1 MADRE
6 HTLYL
11 LDGMALVYRAHF
23 AFATN
28 PIRTAAGRN
37 TSAIYGFTNTL
48 LELLTKQAP
57 THLAVV
63 FDTAA
68 PTARH
73 KEFPAYK
80 AQREEMPEELSAAIP
95 DVKRLIRAFNLP
107 ALELDGYE
115 ADDIIGTLAREA
127 AEQDFTT
134 YMVTPDKDFG
144 QLVNDHVLIYR
155 PGRMGDGAEILGV
168 PEVLAKWEIKR
179 CDQVRDILGFSGDA
193 SDNIPGIPGIG
204 PKTAQKLIVQY
215 DSLENALDH
224 FAEQKG
230 KLKESL
236 EKFRD
241 QALLSKRLA
250 TIDVNVPLPFEPEV
264 LRIGPRDEPNLRA
277 LLTEFEFNAIGRRLF
292 GDSFKAGRGGSPT
305 GAPAGLTPSASAGRV
320 SDSKKIGHPEPVEE
334 PLTISCPSV
343 ILGEVEGSVP
353 PASPQHPPIPPVPV
367 ALRTIDDVKPDYQ
380 IIAAL
385 ERQRALRTTISEQP
399 FVGIAFDLNP
409 ANELIGLALSPYVG
423 CALYFPF
430 DKRNRTASF
439 RLTDLSPTSL
449 VGHDLKRGLGIW
461 SKTLDG
467 LFSPIPHPRPLT
479 EAQRSSSKPEFV
491 EKFDRIVA
499 RGEQLQARADAI
511 QAAMGLI
518 PEGLFDTA
526 LAHSVV
532 FPDLRHSLEFV
543 AESLLNYTPIP
554 EEKPSGQQDFLGV
567 LDENSQGEAQ
577 EAALRRSARRTMERA
592 DLALQLQAILVPKL
606 KESGQER
613 VFTEIES
620 PLLPV
625 LAAMENEGIRLDPA
639 ALDDVGRKLRADI
652 ARLETS
658 IYQHAGTTFNIGS
671 PKQLGEILFGK
682 LALDPKAKKTKTG
695 QFSTDEATLTA
706 LAPLHPIVAEVMEH
720 RVATKLLGTYIDAL
734 PKSVSPVD
742 GRIHTT
748 FYQLATST
756 GRLNSQDPNLQNI
769 PIRNATGR
777 EIRRAFVPREG
788 DYQLLSADYSQI
800 ELRILAALT
809 QDPGLLDGL
818 TSGEDI
824 HRATAAKVFGLPI
837 AEVTKAQRSQAKM
850 VNYGI
855 SYGISAFGLS
865 QRLGIPRADAKNLID
880 GYFAQYPGIKQYMT
894 DTVAQAR
901 ERGYVETITGR
912 RRYLPDLR
920 SANATVRSAAERN
933 AINMPIQG
941 SSADLIKIAMVQIAR
956 VAREENW
963 RTKLLL
969 QVHDELVFDLYLPEK
984 ARVLEIVQDRMKNAL
999 PELKVPIVVDTGL
1012 GANWLEA
1019 H

>member
-1 MADRE
+1 MPDRE

-28 PIRTAAGRN
+28 PIRTATGRN

-48 LELLTKQAP
+48 LELLAKQTP

-73 KEFPAYK
+73 REFPAYK
-80 AQREEMPEELSAAIP
+80 AQRQEMPEELSAAIP

-107 ALELDGYE
+107 VLELDGYE

-127 AEQDFTT
+127 AVEKFIT

-144 QLVNDHVLIYR
+144 QLVNEHVLIYR
-155 PGRMGDGAEILGV
+155 PARMSDEAEILGV
-168 PEVLAKWEIKR
+168 PEVLAKWGIQR
-179 CDQVRDILGFSGDA
+179 TDQVRDILGLWGDT
-193 SDNIPGIPGIG
+193 SDNIPGVPGIG
-204 PKTAQKLIVQY
+204 EKTAQKLIAHY
-215 DSLENALDH
+215 DSLENTLDH

-250 TIDVNVPLPFEPEV
+250 TIDVNVPLPFEPEI
-264 LRIGPRDEPNLRA
+264 LRIGPRDEPALRA
-277 LLTEFEFNAIGRRLF
+277 LFTEFEFNTLGRRLF
-292 GDSFKAGRGGSPT
+292 GDSFKAGRGGAPSPGGSTT
-305 GAPAGLTPSASAGRV
+305 GVPAVPTLTSTSPVAAAVPAAGRE
-320 SDSKKIGHPEPVEE
+320 SDSIKIGHPEPVE
-334 PLTISCPSV
+334 
-343 ILGEVEGSVP
+343 GSVQ
-353 PASPQHPPIPPVPV
+353 PATPQHPPIPPFPV

-380 IIAAL
+380 IIVD
-385 ERQRALRTTISEQP
+385 ERAQQKFIEHWATEKNLA
-399 FVGIAFDLNP
+399 IAFDLN
-409 ANELIGLALSPYVG
+409 AKGVLRGTACSVQSGRAHYIASTARYSFG
-423 CALYFPF
+423 F
-430 DKRNRTASF
+430 DFA
-439 RLTDLSPTSL
+439 PTQT
-449 VGHDLKRGLGIW
+449 VIGHDIKPALRV
-461 SKTLDG
+461 
-467 LFSPIPHPRPLT
+467 LFHKFRHFVNSVKNFPI
-479 EAQRSSSKPEFV
+479 
-491 EKFDRIVA
+491 I
-499 RGEQLQARADAI
+499 
-511 QAAMGLI
+511 
-518 PEGLFDTA
+518 FDTA
-526 LAHSVV
+526 LAHAVV
-532 FPDLRHSLEFV
+532 FPDLRHTLEFA
-543 AESLLNYTPIP
+543 AESLLNYSPIP
-554 EEKPSGQQDFLGV
+554 EEKASGQQDFLAAMESP
-567 LDENSQGEAQ
+567 DAAQ
-577 EAALRRSARRTMERA
+577 LGARRTMERA
-592 DLALQLQAILVPKL
+592 DLALQLHALLAPKL

-625 LAAMENEGIRLDPA
+625 LAAMENEGIRLDPV
-639 ALDDVGRKLRADI
+639 ALEDVGKKLRGDI
-652 ARLETS
+652 TRLEAS
-658 IYQHAGTTFNIGS
+658 IYQHAGTSFNIAS

-682 LALDPKAKKTKTG
+682 LALSKDAKKTKTG
-695 QFSTDEATLTA
+695 QYSTDEQTLSA
-706 LAPLHPIVAEVMEH
+706 LAPLHPIIAEVLEH
-720 RVATKLLGTYIDAL
+720 REASKLLSTYIVAL
-734 PKSVSPVD
+734 PATIAAD

-769 PIRNATGR
+769 PIRTAQGR
-777 EIRRAFVPREG
+777 EIRRAFVPRDG
-788 DYQLLSADYSQI
+788 DYTLLSADYSQI

-809 QDPGLLDGL
+809 QDPGLLEAL

-824 HRATAAKVFGLPI
+824 HRATAARVFGLPL
-837 AEVTKAQRSQAKM
+837 ADVTKAQRNQAKM

-855 SYGISAFGLS
+855 SYGISAFGLA

-880 GYFAQYPGIKQYMT
+880 GYFTQYPGIKKYMT

-901 ERGYVETITGR
+901 ERGYVETVTGR

-920 SANATVRSAAERN
+920 SANATVRAAAERN

-956 VAREENW
+956 AAREENW

-969 QVHDELVFDLYLPEK
+969 QVHDELVFDLHLPEK
-984 ARVLEIVQDRMKNAL
+984 ERVLEVVRDRMKHAL
-999 PELKVPIVVDTGL
+999 PDLRVPIVVDTGL

>member
-6 HTLYL
+6 HTLFL

-28 PIRTAAGRN
+28 PIRTASGRN

-48 LELLTKQAP
+48 LELITKQAP

-73 KEFPAYK
+73 TEFPAYK
-80 AQREEMPEELSAAIP
+80 AQRQEMPEELSAAIP

-107 ALELDGYE
+107 VLELDGYE

-127 AEQDFTT
+127 CDKDFVT

-144 QLVNDHVLIYR
+144 QLVNECVKIYR
-155 PGRMGDGAEILGV
+155 PGRMGDGAEVLGV
-168 PEVLAKWEIKR
+168 PEVLAKWGVKR
-179 CDQVRDILGFSGDA
+179 CDQVRDILGLWGDT
-193 SDNIPGIPGIG
+193 SDNIPGVPGVG
-204 PKTAQKLIVQY
+204 EKTAQKLIAQY
-215 DSLENALDH
+215 DTLENVLDH

-250 TIDVNVPLPFEPEV
+250 TIDVNVPMPFEPEV
-264 LRIGPRDEPNLRA
+264 LRIGPRDEPALKA

-292 GDSFKAGRGGSPT
+292 GENFKAGRGGAV
-305 GAPAGLTPSASAGRV
+305 GAESGSRRPPGDGAGVPSEVADAVQTAESSRYASAQPPPLGTAAATTAALPGGQRL
-320 SDSKKIGHPEPVEE
+320 PEN
-334 PLTISCPSV
+334 
-343 ILGEVEGSVP
+343 
-353 PASPQHPPIPPVPV
+353 PPIPPIPV
-367 ALRTIDDVKPDYQ
+367 ALRTIDNVKPEYLHVSEMAELDRVSS
-380 IIAAL
+380 AAKK
-385 ERQRALRTTISEQP
+385 
-399 FVGIAFDLNP
+399 
-409 ANELIGLALSPYVG
+409 IGLAAVAFDTDAAGAVIGLAVSTEAG
-423 CALYFPF
+423 KAKYFYAS
-430 DKRNRTASF
+430 RGGTAVLNSV
-439 RLTDLSPTSL
+439 LGSGITL
-449 VGHDLKRGLGIW
+449 VGHDLK
-461 SKTLDG
+461 
-467 LFSPIPHPRPLT
+467 PILRALKIP
-479 EAQRSSSKPEFV
+479 AVRS
-491 EKFDRIVA
+491 I
-499 RGEQLQARADAI
+499 
-511 QAAMGLI
+511 
-518 PEGLFDTA
+518 FDTA
-526 LAHSVV
+526 LAHAVV
-532 FPDLRHSLEFV
+532 FPDLRHSLEF
-543 AESLLNYTPIP
+543 ASESLLNYTPIP
-554 EEKPSGQQDFLGV
+554 EEKASGQQDFLAAM
-567 LDENSQGEAQ
+567 EAPD
-577 EAALRRSARRTMERA
+577 AAQLSARRTMERA
-592 DLALQLQAILVPKL
+592 DLALQLYAKLAPLL

-625 LAAMENEGIRLDPA
+625 LAAMENEGIRLDPI
-639 ALDDVGRKLRADI
+639 ALEDVGKKLRADI
-652 ARLETS
+652 ARLEQT
-658 IYQHAGTTFNIGS
+658 IYQHAGTNFNIGS

-734 PKSVSPVD
+734 PTYVSPADKRV
-742 GRIHTT
+742 HTT

-769 PIRNATGR
+769 PIRTAQGR

-788 DYQLLSADYSQI
+788 DYTLLSADYSQI

-809 QDPGLLDGL
+809 QDPGLLEGL

-824 HRATAAKVFGLPI
+824 HRATAAKVFGLPL
-837 AEVTKAQRSQAKM
+837 AEVTKAQRNQAKM

-865 QRLGIPRADAKNLID
+865 QRLGIGRAEAKALID
-880 GYFAQYPGIKQYMT
+880 GYFAQYPGIKKYMT
-894 DTVAQAR
+894 DTVALAR
-901 ERGYVETITGR
+901 DRGYVETITGR

-920 SANATVRSAAERN
+920 SANATVRAAAERN

-941 SSADLIKIAMVQIAR
+941 SSADLIKIAMVQIAG
-956 VAREENW
+956 VARDENW

-984 ARVLEIVQDRMKNAL
+984 DRVLEVVQDRMKHAL
-999 PELKVPIVVDTGL
+999 PNLQVPIEVETGL

>member
-1 MADRE
+1 MPDRE
-6 HTLYL
+6 HTLFL

-37 TSAIYGFTNTL
+37 TSAIYGFANTL
-48 LELLTKQAP
+48 LELLAKQVP

-63 FDTAA
+63 FDTSA
-68 PTARH
+68 PTSRH

-80 AQREEMPEELSAAIP
+80 AQRQEMPEELSSAIP

-107 ALELDGYE
+107 VLELDGYE

-127 AEQDFTT
+127 CAGKEKYTT

-144 QLVNDHVLIYR
+144 QLVNECVKIYR
-155 PGRMGDGAEILGV
+155 PGRMGDDAEILGV
-168 PEVLAKWEIKR
+168 PEVLAKWGIVR
-179 CDQVRDILGFSGDA
+179 CDQVRDILGLWGDT
-193 SDNIPGIPGIG
+193 SDNIPGVPGVG
-204 PKTAQKLIVQY
+204 EKTAQKLIAQY
-215 DSLENALDH
+215 DSLENTLDH
-224 FAEQKG
+224 AAEQKG

-236 EKFRD
+236 VKFRD
-241 QALLSKRLA
+241 QAILSKRLA

-264 LRIGPRDEPNLRA
+264 LRIGPRDESALRA
-277 LLTEFEFNAIGRRLF
+277 IFTELEFNTLGRRLF
-292 GDSFKAGRGGSPT
+292 GDSFKAGRGGSPLPPV
-305 GAPAGLTPSASAGRV
+305 APPLPSVEMGREGTRVPTQVASEVAAADPAAESFRRASAT
-320 SDSKKIGHPEPVEE
+320 EPAA
-334 PLTISCPSV
+334 
-343 ILGEVEGSVP
+343 GS
-353 PASPQHPPIPPVPV
+353 AAATSEPQHPPIPPIPV
-367 ALRTIDDVKPDYQ
+367 ALRTIDDVKPDYELFSD
-380 IIAAL
+380 IHEYAKRAEAFKKATSIA
-385 ERQRALRTTISEQP
+385 
-399 FVGIAFDLNP
+399 VAFDLDAKRDIRGIAVSVQP
-409 ANELIGLALSPYVG
+409 GKAIYTPFGTQAHLGPD
-423 CALYFPF
+423 FPG
-430 DKRNRTASF
+430 DK
-439 RLTDLSPTSL
+439 L
-449 VGHDLKRGLGIW
+449 VIGHDLKPALRA
-461 SKTLDG
+461 
-467 LFSPIPHPRPLT
+467 LFLKSHH
-479 EAQRSSSKPEFV
+479 SVDSVNSVKNS
-491 EKFDRIVA
+491 
-499 RGEQLQARADAI
+499 
-511 QAAMGLI
+511 AAF
-518 PEGLFDTA
+518 FDTA
-526 LAHSVV
+526 LAHAVV
-532 FPDLRHSLEFV
+532 FPDLRHTLAFA

-554 EEKPSGQQDFLGV
+554 EEKASGQQDFL
-567 LDENSQGEAQ
+567 
-577 EAALRRSARRTMERA
+577 AAMESPDAKQLSARRTMERA
-592 DLALQLQAILVPKL
+592 DLALQLHALLVPKL

-613 VFTEIES
+613 VFTEVES

-625 LAAMENEGIRLDPA
+625 LAAMENEGIRLDPV
-639 ALDDVGRKLRADI
+639 ALEDVGKKLRADL
-652 ARLETS
+652 ARLEAS

-682 LALDPKAKKTKTG
+682 LALSKDAKKTKTG
-695 QFSTDEATLTA
+695 QYSTDEQTLTA
-706 LAPLHPIVAEVMEH
+706 LAQLHPIIAEVLEY
-720 RVATKLLGTYIDAL
+720 REASKLLSTYIDAL
-734 PKSVSPVD
+734 PASIAAD

-769 PIRNATGR
+769 PIRTAQGR

-788 DYQLLSADYSQI
+788 DYLILSADYSQI

-809 QDPGLLDGL
+809 QDPGLLDAL

-837 AEVTKAQRSQAKM
+837 AEVTKAQRNQAKM

-865 QRLGIPRADAKNLID
+865 QRLGIPRADAKALID
-880 GYFAQYPGIKQYMT
+880 GYFAQYPGIKKYMI

-912 RRYLPDLR
+912 RRHLPDLR
-920 SANATVRSAAERN
+920 SANATVRAAAERN

-984 ARVLEIVQDRMKNAL
+984 ERVLEIVRDRMKNAL
-999 PELKVPIVVDTGL
+999 PDLRVPIVVDTGL

>member
-1 MADRE
+1 MPDRE

-23 AFATN
+23 AFANN

-48 LELLTKQAP
+48 LELLAKQKP

-73 KEFPAYK
+73 VEFPAYK
-80 AQREEMPEELSAAIP
+80 AQREEMPEELSAALP

-107 ALELDGYE
+107 VLELDGYE

-144 QLVNDHVLIYR
+144 QLVNDHVFIYR
-155 PGRMGDGAEILGV
+155 PARMSDEAEILGV
-168 PEVLAKWEIKR
+168 PEVLAKWGIVR
-179 CDQVRDILGFSGDA
+179 CDQVRDILGLWGDT
-193 SDNIPGIPGIG
+193 SDNIPGVPGIG
-204 PKTAQKLIVQY
+204 EKTAQKLIAQY
-215 DSLENALDH
+215 DSMENLLDH
-224 FAEQKG
+224 ADEQKG

-236 EKFRD
+236 VKFRD

-250 TIDVNVPLPFEPEV
+250 TIDVNVPLPFEPEK
-264 LRIGPRDEPNLRA
+264 LRIGPRDEPALRA
-277 LLTEFEFNAIGRRLF
+277 LFSELEFNSLGRRLF
-292 GDSFKAGRGGSPT
+292 GDSFKAGRGGATVFPGGSDSVPTHSEVAAAVPAAAPSPGGT
-305 GAPAGLTPSASAGRV
+305 RSSASA
-320 SDSKKIGHPEPVEE
+320 DDQ
-334 PLTISCPSV
+334 
-343 ILGEVEGSVP
+343 EVVP
-353 PASPQHPPIPPVPV
+353 PKDAPQHPPIPPIPV

-380 IIAAL
+380 MISDFRVVVDRLHETAAKNQIAVAYDFGRQSEIQGVALCIKPGQAFYFSDARQVNVVGGFLEGSSII
-385 ERQRALRTTISEQP
+385 
-399 FVGIAFDLNP
+399 
-409 ANELIGLALSPYVG
+409 
-423 CALYFPF
+423 
-430 DKRNRTASF
+430 
-439 RLTDLSPTSL
+439 
-449 VGHDLKRGLGIW
+449 GHDLKPALRVLVQKF
-461 SKTLDG
+461 SNSVHSVNSVKNSP
-467 LFSPIPHPRPLT
+467 LF
-479 EAQRSSSKPEFV
+479 
-491 EKFDRIVA
+491 
-499 RGEQLQARADAI
+499 
-511 QAAMGLI
+511 
-518 PEGLFDTA
+518 FDTA

-532 FPDLRHSLEFV
+532 FPDLRHTLQFA

-554 EEKPSGQQDFLGV
+554 EEKTSGQQDFLAEMESP
-567 LDENSQGEAQ
+567 DSAQ
-577 EAALRRSARRTMERA
+577 LSARRTMERA
-592 DLALQLQAILVPKL
+592 DLALQLHAKLVPL
-606 KESGQER
+606 LRESGQER

-639 ALDDVGRKLRADI
+639 ALEDVGKKLRADL
-652 ARLETS
+652 ARLEAS
-658 IYQHAGTTFNIGS
+658 IYQHAGTSFNIGS

-682 LALDPKAKKTKTG
+682 LALSQDAKKTKTG
-695 QFSTDEATLTA
+695 QYATDEATLTA
-706 LAPLHPIVAEVMEH
+706 LAPKHPIVAEVMEH

-734 PKSVSPVD
+734 PNYLSPAD
-742 GRIHTT
+742 KRIHTT
-748 FYQLATST
+748 FYQLATTT

-769 PIRNATGR
+769 PIRNAQGR

-788 DYQLLSADYSQI
+788 DHQLLSADYSQI

-809 QDPGLLDGL
+809 QDPGLLEAL

-824 HRATAAKVFGLPI
+824 HRATAARVFGLPL
-837 AEVTKAQRSQAKM
+837 AEVTKAQRNQAKM

-865 QRLGIPRADAKNLID
+865 QRLGIGRAEAKALID
-880 GYFAQYPGIKQYMT
+880 GYFAQYPGIKKYMT
-894 DTVAQAR
+894 DTVAHAR

-920 SANATVRSAAERN
+920 SANATVRAAAERN

-956 VAREENW
+956 VARAENW
-963 RTKLLL
+963 RSRLLL

-984 ARVLEIVQDRMKNAL
+984 ARVLEVVQDRMKNAL
-999 PELKVPIVVDTGL
+999 PELRVPIVVDTGL

>member
-1 MADRE
+1 MPDRE
-6 HTLYL
+6 HTLFL

-48 LELLTKQAP
+48 LELITKQAP

-73 KEFPAYK
+73 VEFPAYK

-127 AEQDFTT
+127 CAADFVT

-144 QLVNDHVLIYR
+144 QLVNECVKIYR
-155 PGRMGDGAEILGV
+155 PGRMGDGAEVLGV
-168 PEVLAKWEIKR
+168 GEVLAKWEIKN
-179 CDQVRDILGFSGDA
+179 CDQVRDILGFMGDA
-193 SDNIPGIPGIG
+193 SDNIPGIPGVG
-204 PKTAQKLIVQY
+204 PKTAQKLIAQY
-215 DSLENALDH
+215 DTLENALDH

-250 TIDVNVPLPFEPEV
+250 TIDVNVPIPFEPEKF
-264 LRIGPRDEPNLRA
+264 RIGPRDEPTLRA
-277 LLTEFEFNAIGRRLF
+277 LLAEFEFNTIGRRLF
-292 GDSFKAGRGGSPT
+292 GDDFKAGRGGS
-305 GAPAGLTPSASAGRV
+305 ASGLTPTGSPVAAAVPAAESPRRASAA
-320 SDSKKIGHPEPVEE
+320 EP
-334 PLTISCPSV
+334 PLGTAAATSEI
-343 ILGEVEGSVP
+343 
-353 PASPQHPPIPPVPV
+353 SPQNPPIPPVPV
-367 ALRTIDDVKPDYQ
+367 ALKTIDDTKPDYQ
-380 IIAAL
+380 IVSDSKEMSKIADGWKKTKYLSAAYDIDAKGEIRGAAFSIEPGRAFYLPADRHVQFSARYL
-385 ERQRALRTTISEQP
+385 EDH
-399 FVGIAFDLNP
+399 V
-409 ANELIGLALSPYVG
+409 LI
-423 CALYFPF
+423 
-430 DKRNRTASF
+430 
-439 RLTDLSPTSL
+439 
-449 VGHDLKRGLGIW
+449 GHDLKPALRSMRRGH
-461 SKTLDG
+461 DDAD
-467 LFSPIPHPRPLT
+467 R
-479 EAQRSSSKPEFV
+479 AR
-491 EKFDRIVA
+491 KFPVI
-499 RGEQLQARADAI
+499 
-511 QAAMGLI
+511 
-518 PEGLFDTA
+518 FDTA

-543 AESLLNYTPIP
+543 AESLLNYTPIK
-554 EEKPSGQQDFLGV
+554 EEKASGQQDFLA
-567 LDENSQGEAQ
+567 EMEAP
-577 EAALRRSARRTMERA
+577 AAAQLSARRTMERA
-592 DLALQLQAILVPKL
+592 DLALQLHAQLAPLL
-606 KESGQER
+606 KECGQENI
-613 VFTEIES
+613 FTDIES

-625 LAAMENEGIRLDPA
+625 LAAMENEGIRLDPV
-639 ALDDVGRKLRADI
+639 ALEEVGKKLRADL
-652 ARLETS
+652 ARLEQS
-658 IYQHAGTTFNIGS
+658 IYQHAGTNFNIGS

-706 LAPLHPIVAEVMEH
+706 LAPLHPIIAEVLEH
-720 RVATKLLGTYIDAL
+720 RVASKLLGTYIDAL
-734 PKSVSPVD
+734 PAYVSPVD
-742 GRIHTT
+742 QRIHTT
-748 FYQLATST
+748 FYQLATTT

-788 DYQLLSADYSQI
+788 DYTLLSADYSQI

-809 QDPGLLDGL
+809 QDPGLLDAL

-824 HRATAAKVFGLPI
+824 HRATATKVFGLPL
-837 AEVTKAQRSQAKM
+837 AEVTKAQRNQAKM

-855 SYGISAFGLS
+855 SYGISAFGLA

-880 GYFAQYPGIKQYMT
+880 GYFAQYPGIKKYMT
-894 DTVAQAR
+894 DTVVEGR

-920 SANATVRSAAERN
+920 SANASVRASAERN

-941 SSADLIKIAMVQIAR
+941 SSADLIKIAMVQIAKI
-956 VAREENW
+956 ARDENW
-963 RTKLLL
+963 RTKMLL
-969 QVHDELVFDLYLPEK
+969 QVHDELVFDLYLLEK
-984 ARVLEIVQDRMKNAL
+984 ERVLAVVHDRMKNAL
-999 PELKVPIVVDTGL
+999 PGLKVPIVVETGL

>member
-1 MADRE
+1 MPDRE
-6 HTLYL
+6 HTLFL

-28 PIRTAAGRN
+28 PIRTSAGRN

-48 LELLTKQAP
+48 LELITKQAP

-73 KEFPAYK
+73 TEFAAYK
-80 AQREEMPEELSAAIP
+80 AQRQEMPEELSAAIP
-95 DVKRLIRAFNLP
+95 DVKRLIRGFNLP
-107 ALELDGYE
+107 VLELDGYE

-127 AEQDFTT
+127 CDAGFVTF
-134 YMVTPDKDFG
+134 MVTPDKDFG
-144 QLVNDHVLIYR
+144 QLVNECVRIYR
-155 PGRMGDGAEILGV
+155 PGRMGDGAEVLGV
-168 PEVLAKWEIKR
+168 PEVLAKWGVQR
-179 CDQVRDILGFSGDA
+179 CDQVRDILGLWGDT

-204 PKTAQKLIVQY
+204 EKTAQKLIAQY
-215 DSLENALDH
+215 DSLENTLDH
-224 FAEQKG
+224 AAEQKG

-264 LRIGPRDEPNLRA
+264 LRIGPRDEPALRA
-277 LLTEFEFNAIGRRLF
+277 LFAEFEFNTLGRRLF
-292 GDSFKAGRGGSPT
+292 GDTFKAGRGGSQ
-305 GAPAGLTPSASAGRV
+305 GRE
-320 SDSKKIGHPEPVEE
+320 SDSKKIGHPEPVEG
-334 PLTISCPSV
+334 PLTIS
-343 ILGEVEGSVP
+343 
-353 PASPQHPPIPPVPV
+353 ASPSSTTTDITTPQNPPLPPVPV
-367 ALRTIDDVKPDYQ
+367 ALRTIDDVKPDYR
-380 IIAAL
+380 ILRDIGEIEKVLASS
-385 ERQRALRTTISEQP
+385 LRTDQAHLAIAYDLHGKGQILGAAISIE
-399 FVGIAFDLNP
+399 VGHAF
-409 ANELIGLALSPYVG
+409 
-423 CALYFPF
+423 YFPMGSQVLF
-430 DKRNRTASF
+430 PTGLEGRT
-439 RLTDLSPTSL
+439 LI
-449 VGHDLKRGLGIW
+449 GHDLKRGIRAL
-461 SKTLDG
+461 
-467 LFSPIPHPRPLT
+467 PLT
-479 EAQRSSSKPEFV
+479 AVRS
-491 EKFDRIVA
+491 I
-499 RGEQLQARADAI
+499 
-511 QAAMGLI
+511 
-518 PEGLFDTA
+518 FDTA
-526 LAHSVV
+526 LAHAVI
-532 FPDLRHSLEFV
+532 FPDLRHTLEFV

-554 EEKPSGQQDFLGV
+554 EEKVSGQQDFL
-567 LDENSQGEAQ
+567 
-577 EAALRRSARRTMERA
+577 AAMDAPDANQLRARRTMERA
-592 DLALQLQAILVPKL
+592 DLALQLHAKLAPLL

-625 LAAMENEGIRLDPA
+625 LAAMENEGIRLDPV
-639 ALDDVGRKLRADI
+639 ALEDVGKKLRLDL

-658 IYQHAGTTFNIGS
+658 IHQHAGGPFNIGS
-671 PKQLGEILFGK
+671 PKQLGEVLFGK
-682 LALDPKAKKTKTG
+682 LALVKEAKKTKTG
-695 QFSTDEATLTA
+695 QYSTDEQTLAA
-706 LAPLHPIVAEVMEH
+706 LAPLHPIIEEVLEH
-720 RVATKLLGTYIDAL
+720 REASKLLSTYIGAL
-734 PKSVSPVD
+734 PAAISPAD

-769 PIRNATGR
+769 PIRTAQGR

-788 DYQLLSADYSQI
+788 DYTLLSADYSQI

-809 QDPGLLDGL
+809 QDPGLLEAL

-824 HRATAAKVFGLPI
+824 HRATAARVFGLPLD
-837 AEVTKAQRSQAKM
+837 AVTKEQRNQAKM

-855 SYGISAFGLS
+855 SYGISAFGLA
-865 QRLGIPRADAKNLID
+865 QRLGIGRAEAKALID
-880 GYFAQYPGIKQYMT
+880 GYFAQYPGIKKYMT
-894 DTVAQAR
+894 DTVTHAR

-920 SANATVRSAAERN
+920 SANATVRAAAERN

-941 SSADLIKIAMVQIAR
+941 SSADLIKIAMVRIAR
-956 VAREENW
+956 TAGDENW

-984 ARVLEIVQDRMKNAL
+984 ERVIEVVRDRMKHAL
-999 PELKVPIVVDTGL
+999 PDLRVPIVVETGI